1 MSEASINQVIKR
13 IGYKS
18 KVSGHGFRHMMQLYC
33 MSMGLI
39 PLDRITIAHVDKN
52 TIRGTYNLA
61 VYRHERATMM
71 QYFSDLLLGNVS

>member
-1 MSEASINQVIKR
+1 MSTILHE
-13 IGYKS
+13 
-18 KVSGHGFRHMMQLYC
+18 HGFDSRWIELQL
-33 MSMGLI
+33 
-39 PLDRITIAHVDKN
+39 AHVDKN